1 VKFYNILKLPLFTS
15 HADGLS
21 NNDNMETEEAQ
32 EDQHLADRL
41 NRMTTNTSEI
51 KSVSTGSKL
60 F

>member
-15 HADGLS
+15 YADGLS

-51 KSVSTGSKL
+51 K
-60 F
+60 

>member
-1 VKFYNILKLPLFTS
+1 M
-15 HADGLS
+15 HAGWSRDDGRSVDQDGLS